1 MESSHTS
8 IQLYNLTHNYMHL
21 EKIEEKKMVVDALRS
36 SYVFPTLPILRDGQ
50 RDRAGQS
57 S

>member
-1 MESSHTS
+1 
-8 IQLYNLTHNYMHL
+8 MHL

-36 SYVFPTLPILRDGQ
+36 SYVLPTLPILRDGQ